1 MDRRFGTSQHSRM
14 GRIFAR
20 GLEEDGEP
28 VPPDQSIVQLGR
40 IFAWVCTVF
49 YLSSRM
55 PQLWKNVKSSPCN
68 SCVLNTSF
76 FKGKVAN
83 IH

>member
-1 MDRRFGTSQHSRM
+1 MNQRFGASQHSRT

-20 GLEEDGEP
+20 GLEEDGNP

-55 PQLWKNVKSSPCN
+55 PQLWKNVKFSPYNNYVFFFC
-68 SCVLNTSF
+68 LNKFSL
-76 FKGKVAN
+76 GKN
-83 IH
+83 